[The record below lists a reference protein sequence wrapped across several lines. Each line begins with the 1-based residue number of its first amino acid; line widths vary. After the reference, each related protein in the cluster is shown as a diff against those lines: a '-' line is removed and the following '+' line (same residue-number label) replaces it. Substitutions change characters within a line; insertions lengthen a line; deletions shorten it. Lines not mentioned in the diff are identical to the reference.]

1 MNPDLY
7 GVTNMTTDK
16 IKQKIDDYRKFLSP
30 YDKKD
35 FRGYREYLAMLIR
48 ELNKREPVAPVKK
61 KRK

>member
-7 GVTNMTTDK
+7 GVTNMTTERIKEK
-16 IKQKIDDYRKFLSP
+16 IAHYRSFLSQ

-35 FRGYREYLAMLIR
+35 FRGYREFLAMLVR